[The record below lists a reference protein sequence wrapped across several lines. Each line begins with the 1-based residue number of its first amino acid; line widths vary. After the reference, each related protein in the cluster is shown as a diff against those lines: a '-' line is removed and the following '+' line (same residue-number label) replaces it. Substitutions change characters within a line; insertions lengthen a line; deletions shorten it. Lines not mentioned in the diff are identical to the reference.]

1 MAADTRIFAD
11 DPESRVHPIVTNLS
25 EYVREIRSRMILE
38 AQEQARLREQLGPDI
53 SDPAAV
59 SLMQRQLM
67 QEGDSDAFS
76 VLDLTDPENYFAKI
90 YFINMQKDREPE
102 VKTQSA
108 IEAEI
113 ANAKTEKDDEERRPS
128 KEKSPSKEKTQDS
141 KKSRSGEKSPDKG
154 SRQEKQGAKAA
165 ESPNKEPKAAGEN
178 PNKEPKTAG
187 KKPVS
192 KKKGRGTAEKN
203 IGERKM
209 GPREKADRVKQ
220 AEKSVPRK
228 GDDARSTAE
237 DFDRKKDAEKLQED
251 RDVIK
256 SPSHEA
262 AANAIRPDGRDVT
275 KQTSEYTL
283 KKAVTRAAVLTGAAA
298 LMSAKDTPS
307 ETARDEASDGK
318 DTQTKEPVKEAAE
331 KIQETERKA
340 PDTRGARYRQAKE
353 MASLNEE
360 RKDTPQEASKTPE
373 IDKDRFMPGKDIT
386 AEKVVMR
393 EQPALK
399 AGEPAKQ
406 GPGKIQELSAEN
418 PRRDINL
425 TFTMAKDMAA
435 AGVMMRSAAMFT
447 HTFDRPM
454 QFKLGKDVLTFEKE
468 GAGMEAETFAKING
482 RKVPGDEATKFFA
495 DLQRSLGPA
504 GTAMLSQQL
513 AMAARDPYQG
523 RTKELLAKEAHSEPS
538 KSKTA
543 DKTRA

>member
-1 MAADTRIFAD
+1 MAAILAEDA
-11 DPESRVHPIVTNLS
+11 ENRVHPIVTNLS

-90 YFINMQKDREPE
+90 YFINMQKEKEPE

-113 ANAKTEKDDEERRPS
+113 ANAKTEKDDGERRPS

-141 KKSRSGEKSPDKG
+141 KKGRGSEKSPDKG

-165 ESPNKEPKAAGEN
+165 ESPD
-178 PNKEPKTAG
+178 KEPKTAG
-187 KKPVS
+187 EKPVS
-192 KKKGRGTAEKN
+192 KKRGRGTAEKN

-307 ETARDEASDGK
+307 ETARDEASDRK
-318 DTQTKEPVKEAAE
+318 DTQAKEPVKEAAE

-340 PDTRGARYRQAKE
+340 PDARGARYRQAKE

-360 RKDTPQEASKTPE
+360 RKDAPQEASKTPE
-373 IDKDRFMPGKDIT
+373 IDKDRFMPGKDMT

-393 EQPALK
+393 EQPVLK
-399 AGEPAKQ
+399 TMEPAKQ